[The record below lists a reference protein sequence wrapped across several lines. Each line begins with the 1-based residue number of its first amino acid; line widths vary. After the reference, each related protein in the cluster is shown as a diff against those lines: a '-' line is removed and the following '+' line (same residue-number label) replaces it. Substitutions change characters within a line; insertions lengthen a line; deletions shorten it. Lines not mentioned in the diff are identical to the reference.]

1 MFISQFQI
9 VFKCSN
15 YIQMFEFILHM
26 AFQELACCRW
36 RRLQWCGSWY
46 PRNCSKKWNPFL
58 DGIEPGQATDNNDMF
73 CLLSIILCCWYLDEK
88 KNIWKRKEISLL
100 LLISFLNPKISF
112 FIRKAGG
119 EGGGCLCWAWR
130 NTRGYKREQT
140 WQSVMVRGRCVKKGN
155 FSVTILLNRPKFP
168 WKAPLLEPLLVKLHL
183 KRYLPPRVFSWKC
196 SKIFQNS

>member
-73 CLLSIILCCWYLDEK
+73 CLLNIILCCWYLDEK

-119 EGGGCLCWAWR
+119 GGGVVCAEHDVTQEGTNVNKRDKAWWWGEGASKKAILAWRYDWIAPNFLEKHLCW
-130 NTRGYKREQT
+130 NPY
-140 WQSVMVRGRCVKKGN
+140 
-155 FSVTILLNRPKFP
+155 
-168 WKAPLLEPLLVKLHL
+168 
-183 KRYLPPRVFSWKC
+183 
-196 SKIFQNS
+196 